1 MNKRKQ
7 TMIYSWLL
15 PANVVD
21 TIFGVAGL
29 SDNSFRKAGKE
40 SARAEQQPCCA
51 AAFVFFSPRC
61 GGSLALLLC
70 AWLPFDRAS
79 PCLYIGCHAVR
90 YKPVYNNLC
99 SNHTYLSLTTRHADG
114 RLDIQ

>member
-1 MNKRKQ
+1 MIYSWLLPPYVLHMGVRSAMNKRKQ

-40 SARAEQQPCCA
+40 RARELSSSPAVRQPSSFFLLGA
-51 AAFVFFSPRC
+51 AAAWRC
-61 GGSLALLLC
+61 CCVRGFPSIVRL
-70 AWLPFDRAS
+70 
-79 PCLYIGCHAVR
+79 HAF
-90 YKPVYNNLC
+90 
-99 SNHTYLSLTTRHADG
+99 
-114 RLDIQ
+114 I